1 MKEMRL
7 QVLPVNQRRRTAMI
21 QSNSLEVVKV
31 IQDRS
36 LEASSF
42 ALLKRTKQFLK
53 HESRWF
59 IRHVP
64 REENHIFNYLAR
76 MIFDWKEGL

>member
-1 MKEMRL
+1 MRL

-21 QSNSLEVVKV
+21 QSDSLEVVKV

-59 IRHVP
+59 IRRVP
-64 REENHIFNYLAR
+64 GEENHIFNYLAR

>member
-1 MKEMRL
+1 
-7 QVLPVNQRRRTAMI
+7 MI
-21 QSNSLEVVKV
+21 QSDSLEVVKV

-42 ALLKRTKQFLK
+42 ALLKRTKLFLK
-53 HESRWF
+53 HESQWF
-59 IRHVP
+59 IRRVP